1 MAEKLIGQDIAPP
14 DLVAKITGR
23 AKYAEDFRPEGMVFA
38 KLLLSPMPHARVKSI
53 DASKARALPGF
64 LGILTADELPGE
76 VNPPN
81 ERPLTNEP
89 LYVGEPILAVAAV
102 DETTAAQAV
111 ELIDVDLEPLPF
123 VLDPLES
130 LKPDGPNARLE
141 GNVRVRRDNENVL
154 ETMKWPQEIFDAAP
168 GPDDLPMGDPIN
180 EWTVGDLDAGFT
192 AADLVLEEVVMAQSM
207 THHPLETRT
216 TAAYWDNGKC
226 YVYGSTQSHIRT
238 KVGLARQLGLEPD
251 DLVFIGEYCGG
262 GFGSK
267 IAGSPS
273 MQIPAVFSRKIG
285 RPVMM
290 RITRYEENYIGRG
303 RPAFQ
308 AWTKIGWRNDG
319 KVTAIDLYIVQDHGP
334 YGSAGDHRSAA
345 DMASLTYQPTAMRF
359 RGISAYT
366 NTPPRAAQRAPGGAQ
381 IVAMLEPIMDKAA
394 RELGVD
400 RLEMRRINA
409 PNSSST
415 FGAGERGLTG
425 AFVREAIDAGKRE
438 FDWDAKIQLSGR
450 RTGTKVTG
458 VGIGL
463 SPYTAGSVGFDG
475 LLVIRPDGKVYIH
488 QGIGNLGT
496 HSIADTARAAADVLG
511 VSWNQVSVVWGDSS
525 KHLPWSS
532 VQAGSQTTYAHTR
545 ANHAAGMDAKRKLQ
559 EIAAREFGGA
569 PADFDTADGRVFK
582 RSNAAQS
589 MTFARAAQ
597 QAIAMGGKYSGESL
611 PDDINDTTRHSASAL
626 AGEGLMGVAKDNY
639 GRDGATQS
647 WVVGFATVEL
657 DVETGHVDI
666 TEYVASADCGVV
678 VHPRSLAAQMYG
690 GGIQGFGMARSQRW
704 VFDPVWGVPFAHRL
718 YTARPPG
725 MLDVPL
731 NMGWAAAN
739 VPDPDSPVGAK
750 GIGEPPL
757 GAGAAAIT
765 SAIADALGGECLCRM
780 PLTTDVILAEL
791 EGRDQPYSKL
801 DTHV

>member
-1 MAEKLIGQDIAPP
+1 MALIGKDIAPP
-14 DLVAKITGR
+14 DLIAKITGR
-23 AKYAEDFRPEGMVFA
+23 AKYAEDFRPEGMVFM
-38 KLLLSPMPHARVKSI
+38 KLLLSPMPHARVKRI
-53 DASKARALPGF
+53 DASKARQLPGF

-76 VNPPN
+76 VTPPN

-102 DETTAAQAV
+102 DETTAADAV

-141 GNVRVRRDNENVL
+141 GNVRRRRDGENRL
-154 ETMKWPQEIFDAAP
+154 ETMKWTQADFDAA
-168 GPDDLPMGDPIN
+168 GTDGLPMGEPID
-180 EWTVGDLDAGFT
+180 EWTVGDLDAGF
-192 AADLVLEEVVMAQSM
+192 AEADLVTEEVVMAQSM

-238 KVGLARQLGLEPD
+238 KVNLARQLGLEPD
-251 DLVFIGEYCGG
+251 ELVFIGEYCGG

-273 MQIPAVFSRKIG
+273 MQIPAVFSKKIG

-290 RITRYEENYIGRG
+290 RITRYEENFIGRG

-308 AWTKIGWRNDG
+308 AWVKIGYRNDG

-334 YGSAGDHRSAA
+334 YGSAGDHRAAA
-345 DMASLTYQPTAMRF
+345 DMASLAYTPTAMRF
-359 RGISAYT
+359 RGVSAYT

-381 IVAMLEPIMDKAA
+381 IVTMLEPMMDKAA
-394 RELGVD
+394 RELGID

-409 PNSSST
+409 PDGNTT
-415 FGAGERGLTG
+415 FGRRESGLTS

-438 FDWDAKIQLSGR
+438 FDWDAKIQLSGQR
-450 RTGTKVTG
+450 NGTKVTG
-458 VGIGL
+458 VGVGL
-463 SPYTAGSVGFDG
+463 SPYTAGSIGFDG
-475 LLVIRPDGKVYIH
+475 LMVIRPDGKLYVH

-511 VSWNQVSVVWGDSS
+511 LSWDQVSVVWGDSS
-525 KHLPWSS
+525 KNLPWSS

-545 ANHAAGMDAKRKLQ
+545 ANHAGAMDAKRKLQ

-569 PADFDTADGRVFK
+569 PSGYETDGGRVFRK
-582 RSNAAQS
+582 SDPSQS
-589 MTFARAAQ
+589 MTFARAAR
-597 QAIAMGGKYSGESL
+597 QAIALGGKYSGESL
-611 PDDINDTTRHSASAL
+611 PEDIHDVTKRSAAAL
-626 AGEGLMGVAKDNY
+626 AGQGLMGVAKDNY
-639 GRDGATQS
+639 GREGATQS
-647 WVVGFATVEL
+647 FVIGFAVVEL
-657 DVETGHVDI
+657 DIETGQVDI
-666 TEYVASADCGVV
+666 KEYVAATDCGTVI
-678 VHPRSLAAQMYG
+678 HPRSLAAQMYG
-690 GGIQGFGMARSQRW
+690 GAIQGFGMARSQRW
-704 VFDPVWGVPFAHRL
+704 VFDPVWGVPFAHRF

-731 NMGWAAAN
+731 EMGWAAAN
-739 VPDPDSPVGAK
+739 IPDPSSPVGAK
-750 GIGEPPL
+750 GIGEPPI
-757 GAGAAAIT
+757 GAGAAAIV
-765 SAIADALGGECLCRM
+765 SAISDALGGKCLCRT
-780 PLTTDVILAEL
+780 PLTADVILAEL

>member
-1 MAEKLIGQDIAPP
+1 MALIGKDIAPP
-14 DLVAKITGR
+14 DLIAKITGR
-23 AKYAEDFRPEGMVFA
+23 AKYAEDFRPEGMVFM
-38 KLLLSPMPHARVKSI
+38 KLLLSPMPHARVKRI
-53 DASKARALPGF
+53 DASKARQLPGF

-76 VNPPN
+76 VTPPN

-102 DETTAAQAV
+102 DETTAADAV

-141 GNVRVRRDNENVL
+141 GNVRRRRDGENRL
-154 ETMKWPQEIFDAAP
+154 ETMKWTQADFDAA
-168 GPDDLPMGDPIN
+168 GTDGLPMGEPID
-180 EWTVGDLDAGFT
+180 EWTVGDLDAGF
-192 AADLVLEEVVMAQSM
+192 AEADLVTEEVVMAQSM

-216 TAAYWDNGKC
+216 TVAYWDNGKC

-238 KVGLARQLGLEPD
+238 KVNLARQLGLEPD
-251 DLVFIGEYCGG
+251 ELVFIGEYCGG

-273 MQIPAVFSRKIG
+273 MQIPAVFSKKIG

-290 RITRYEENYIGRG
+290 RITRYEENFIGRG

-308 AWTKIGWRNDG
+308 AWVKIGYRNDG

-334 YGSAGDHRSAA
+334 YGSAGDHRAAA
-345 DMASLTYQPTAMRF
+345 DMASLAYTPTAMRF
-359 RGISAYT
+359 RGVSAYT

-381 IVAMLEPIMDKAA
+381 IVTMLEPMMDKAA
-394 RELGVD
+394 RELGID

-409 PNSSST
+409 PDGNTT
-415 FGAGERGLTG
+415 FGRRESGLTS

-438 FDWDAKIQLSGR
+438 FDWDAKIQLSGQR
-450 RTGTKVTG
+450 NGTKVTG
-458 VGIGL
+458 VGVGL
-463 SPYTAGSVGFDG
+463 SPYTAGSIGFDG
-475 LLVIRPDGKVYIH
+475 LMVIRPDGKLYVH

-511 VSWNQVSVVWGDSS
+511 LSWDQVSVVWGDSS
-525 KHLPWSS
+525 KNLPWSS

-545 ANHAAGMDAKRKLQ
+545 ANHAGAMDAKRKLQ

-569 PADFDTADGRVFK
+569 PSGYETDGGRVFRK
-582 RSNAAQS
+582 SDPSQS
-589 MTFARAAQ
+589 MTFARAAR
-597 QAIAMGGKYSGESL
+597 QAIALGGKYSGESL
-611 PDDINDTTRHSASAL
+611 PEDIHDVTKRSAAAL
-626 AGEGLMGVAKDNY
+626 AGQGLMGVAKDNY
-639 GRDGATQS
+639 GREGATQS
-647 WVVGFATVEL
+647 FVIGFAVVEL
-657 DVETGHVDI
+657 DIETGQVDI
-666 TEYVASADCGVV
+666 KEYVAATDCGTVI
-678 VHPRSLAAQMYG
+678 HPRSLAAQMYG
-690 GGIQGFGMARSQRW
+690 GAIQGFGMARSQRW
-704 VFDPVWGVPFAHRL
+704 VFDPVWGVPFAHRF

-731 NMGWAAAN
+731 EMGWAAAN
-739 VPDPDSPVGAK
+739 IPDPSSPVGAK
-750 GIGEPPL
+750 GIGEPPI
-757 GAGAAAIT
+757 GAGAAAIV
-765 SAIADALGGECLCRM
+765 SAISDALGGKCLCRT
-780 PLTTDVILAEL
+780 PLTADVILAEL

>member
-1 MAEKLIGQDIAPP
+1 MALIGKDIAPP
-14 DLVAKITGR
+14 DLIAKITGR
-23 AKYAEDFRPEGMVFA
+23 AKYAEDFRPEGMVFM

-53 DASKARALPGF
+53 DASKARQLPGF

-76 VNPPN
+76 VTPPN
-81 ERPLTNEP
+81 ERPLTMEP

-102 DETTAAQAV
+102 DETTAADAV

-141 GNVRVRRDNENVL
+141 GNVRRRRDGENRL
-154 ETMKWPQEIFDAAP
+154 ETMKWTQADFDAA
-168 GPDDLPMGDPIN
+168 GTDGLPMGEPID
-180 EWTVGDLDAGFT
+180 EWTVGDLDAGF
-192 AADLVLEEVVMAQSM
+192 AEADLVTEEVVMAQSM

-238 KVGLARQLGLEPD
+238 KVNLARQLGLEPD
-251 DLVFIGEYCGG
+251 ELVFIGEYCGG

-273 MQIPAVFSRKIG
+273 MQIPAVFSKKIG

-290 RITRYEENYIGRG
+290 RITRYEENFIGRG

-308 AWTKIGWRNDG
+308 AWVKIGYRNDG

-334 YGSAGDHRSAA
+334 YGSAGDHRAAA
-345 DMASLTYQPTAMRF
+345 DMASLAYTPTAMRF
-359 RGISAYT
+359 RGVSAYT

-381 IVAMLEPIMDKAA
+381 IVTMLEPMMDKAA
-394 RELGVD
+394 RELGID

-409 PNSSST
+409 PDGNTT
-415 FGAGERGLTG
+415 FGRRESGLTS

-438 FDWDAKIQLSGR
+438 FDWDAKIQLSGQR
-450 RTGTKVTG
+450 NGTKVTG
-458 VGIGL
+458 VGVGL
-463 SPYTAGSVGFDG
+463 SPYTAGSIGFDG
-475 LLVIRPDGKVYIH
+475 LMVIRPDGKLYVH

-511 VSWNQVSVVWGDSS
+511 LSWDQVSVVWGDSS
-525 KHLPWSS
+525 KNLPWSS

-545 ANHAAGMDAKRKLQ
+545 ANHAGAMDAKRKLQ

-569 PADFDTADGRVFK
+569 PSGYETDGGRVFRK
-582 RSNAAQS
+582 SDPSQS
-589 MTFARAAQ
+589 MTFARAAR
-597 QAIAMGGKYSGESL
+597 QAIALGGKYSGESL
-611 PDDINDTTRHSASAL
+611 PEDIHDVTKRSAAAL
-626 AGEGLMGVAKDNY
+626 AGQGLMGVAKDNY
-639 GRDGATQS
+639 GREGATQS
-647 WVVGFATVEL
+647 FVIGFAVVEL
-657 DVETGHVDI
+657 DIETGQVDI
-666 TEYVASADCGVV
+666 KEYVAATDCGTVI
-678 VHPRSLAAQMYG
+678 HPRSLAAQMYG
-690 GGIQGFGMARSQRW
+690 GAIQGFGMARSQRW
-704 VFDPVWGVPFAHRL
+704 VFDPVWGVPFAHRF

-731 NMGWAAAN
+731 EMGWAAAN
-739 VPDPDSPVGAK
+739 IPDPSSPVGAK

-757 GAGAAAIT
+757 GAGAAAIV
-765 SAIADALGGECLCRM
+765 SAISDALGGKCLCRT
-780 PLTTDVILAEL
+780 PLTADVILAEL

>member
-1 MAEKLIGQDIAPP
+1 MALIGKDIAPP
-14 DLVAKITGR
+14 DLVAKVTGR

-53 DASKARALPGF
+53 DASKARQLPGF

-76 VNPPN
+76 VTPPN

-102 DETTAAQAV
+102 DETTAADAV
-111 ELIDVDLEPLPF
+111 ELVKVDLEPLPF
-123 VLDPLES
+123 ALDPLES

-141 GNVRVRRDNENVL
+141 GNVRRRRDGENRL
-154 ETMKWPQEIFDAAP
+154 ETLKWTQADFDAA
-168 GPDDLPMGDPIN
+168 GTDGLPMGEPID
-180 EWTVGDLDAGFT
+180 EWTVGDLDAGF
-192 AADLVLEEVVMAQSM
+192 AEADFVIEDVVMAQSM
-207 THHPLETRT
+207 THHPLESRT
-216 TAAYWDNGKC
+216 TVAYWDNGKC
-226 YVYGSTQSHIRT
+226 YLYGSTQSLIRT
-238 KVGLARQLGLEPD
+238 KVNLARQLGLEPNE
-251 DLVFIGEYCGG
+251 LVFIGEYCGG

-273 MQIPAVFSRKIG
+273 MQIPAVFSKKIG

-290 RITRYEENYIGRG
+290 RISRYEETYIGRG

-308 AWTKIGWRNDG
+308 AWVKIGYRNDG
-319 KVTAIDLYIVQDHGP
+319 KVTALDLYIVQDHGP
-334 YGSAGDHRSAA
+334 YGAAGDHRAAA
-345 DMASLTYQPTAMRF
+345 DMASLAYTPTAMRF

-366 NTPPRAAQRAPGGAQ
+366 NTPPRSAQRAPGGAQ
-381 IVAMLEPIMDKAA
+381 IVTMLEPMMDKAA
-394 RELGVD
+394 RQLGID

-409 PNSSST
+409 PNGKTT
-415 FGAGERGLTG
+415 FGRRESGLTS

-438 FDWDAKIQLSGR
+438 FDWDAKIQLSGQR
-450 RTGTKVTG
+450 NGTKVTG
-458 VGIGL
+458 IGVGL
-463 SPYTAGSVGFDG
+463 SPFTAGSTGFDG
-475 LLVIRPDGKVYIH
+475 LMVIRPDGKLYVH

-511 VSWNQVSVVWGDSS
+511 LSWDRVSVIWGDSS
-525 KHLPWSS
+525 KNLPWSS

-545 ANHAAGMDAKRKLQ
+545 ANHAGAMDAKRKLQ

-569 PADFDTADGRVFK
+569 PSGYETEGGRVFRK
-582 RSNAAQS
+582 SDPSQG
-589 MTFARAAQ
+589 MTLARAAR
-597 QAIAMGGKYSGESL
+597 QAIALGGKYSGESL
-611 PDDINDTTRHSASAL
+611 PEDIHDVTKRSAAQL
-626 AGEGLMGVAKDNY
+626 AGQGLMGVAKDNY
-639 GRDGATQS
+639 GREGATQS
-647 WVVGFATVEL
+647 FVIGFAVVEL
-657 DVETGHVDI
+657 DVETGQVDI
-666 TEYVASADCGVV
+666 KEYVAATDCGTVI
-678 VHPRSLAAQMYG
+678 HPRNLAAQMFG

-731 NMGWAAAN
+731 EMRWAAAN
-739 VPDPDSPVGAK
+739 IPDPTSPVGAK

-757 GAGAAAIT
+757 GAGAAAIV
-765 SAIADALGGECLCRM
+765 SAISDALGGECLCRT
-780 PLTTDVILAEL
+780 PLTTDVILAEI